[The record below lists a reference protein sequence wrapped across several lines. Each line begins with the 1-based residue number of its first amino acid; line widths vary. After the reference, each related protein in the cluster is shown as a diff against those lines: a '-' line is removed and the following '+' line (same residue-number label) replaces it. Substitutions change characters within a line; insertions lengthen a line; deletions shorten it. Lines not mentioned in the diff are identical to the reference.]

1 MLNADE
7 DSKSS
12 LTAGPGR
19 LVLARD
25 LQLIP
30 GPQEYLAGASLGYS
44 LLPGPG
50 STKLVLARDLQQLTL
65 RPREYLASASQGPP
79 AYSRAPGVPS

>member
-1 MLNADE
+1 M
-7 DSKSS
+7 
-12 LTAGPGR
+12 
-19 LVLARD
+19 LARD

-50 STKLVLARDLQQLTL
+50 STKLVLARDLQLIPQ
-65 RPREYLASASQGPP
+65 PREYLASASQGSP
-79 AYSRAPGVPS
+79 AYSRALGVPN